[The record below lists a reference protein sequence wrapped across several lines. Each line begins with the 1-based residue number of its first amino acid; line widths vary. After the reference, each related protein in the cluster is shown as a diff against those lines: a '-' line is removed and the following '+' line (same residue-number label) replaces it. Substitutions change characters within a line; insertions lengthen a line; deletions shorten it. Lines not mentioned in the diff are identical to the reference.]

1 MKQKAFRAAFPLT
14 FPVFIGY
21 IFLGIAFGILSGS
34 SGFHV
39 GWAFLMSLLI
49 YAGSMQFVTVSLLL
63 APYHF
68 LSTVLLTLMV
78 NARHLFY
85 GLSMLNRYKDCGK
98 LKPYLIFSL
107 TDETYS
113 LVCST
118 EPPKD
123 VSRKWFFFFI
133 SALNHFYWVLGSVI
147 GALVG
152 NFLPINTT
160 GIDFSMTALFLV
172 IFVDQWE
179 STKNHIPALLGL
191 SLTVLCRLI
200 FGLNWFILLAML
212 SLLLSL
218 SLVYK
223 KEVKA

>member
-49 YAGSMQFVTVSLLL
+49 YAGSMQFVTVPLLL

-113 LVCST
+113 LVCSA
-118 EPPKD
+118 EPPED

-191 SLTVLCRLI
+191 SLTILCRLI

-218 SLVYK
+218 SLGYK

>member
-49 YAGSMQFVTVSLLL
+49 YAGSMQFVTVPLLL

-118 EPPKD
+118 EPPED

-172 IFVDQWE
+172 IFVEQWE
-179 STKNHIPALLGL
+179 STQNHIPALLGI

-200 FGLNWFILLAML
+200 FGLNWFIPLAML

-218 SLVYK
+218 GLGYK
-223 KEVKA
+223 KEVEA

>member
-49 YAGSMQFVTVSLLL
+49 YAGSMQFVTVPLLL

-113 LVCST
+113 LVCSA
-118 EPPKD
+118 EPPED

-172 IFVDQWE
+172 IFVEQWE
-179 STKNHIPALLGL
+179 STKNHIPALLGI

-200 FGLNWFILLAML
+200 FGLNWFIPLAML

-218 SLVYK
+218 GLGYK
-223 KEVKA
+223 KEVEA

>member
-14 FPVFIGY
+14 LPVFMGY
-21 IFLGIAFGILSGS
+21 IFLGIAFGILSSS

-49 YAGSMQFVTVSLLL
+49 YAGSMQFVTVPLLL

-68 LSTVLLTLMV
+68 FPTVLLTLMV

-85 GLSMLNRYKDCGK
+85 GLSMLDRYKDCGK

-113 LVCST
+113 LVCSA
-118 EPPKD
+118 EPPEG

-133 SALNHFYWVLGSVI
+133 SALDQFYWVLGSVI

-152 NFLPINTT
+152 NVLPIDTT

-172 IFVDQWE
+172 IFVEQWE
-179 STKNHIPALLGL
+179 SSKNHVPAILGIV
-191 SLTVLCRLI
+191 LTAVCRLI
-200 FGLNWFILLAML
+200 FGLNWFIPLAML

-218 SLVYK
+218 SLGYK
-223 KEVKA
+223 KEVEA

>member
-14 FPVFIGY
+14 LPVFMGY
-21 IFLGIAFGILSGS
+21 IFLGIAFGILSSS

-49 YAGSMQFVTVSLLL
+49 YAGSMQFVTVPLLL

-85 GLSMLNRYKDCGK
+85 GLSMLDRYKDCGK

-113 LVCST
+113 LVCSA
-118 EPPKD
+118 EPPEG

-133 SALNHFYWVLGSVI
+133 SALDQFYWVLGSVI

-152 NFLPINTT
+152 NFLPIDTT

-172 IFVDQWE
+172 IFVEQWE
-179 STKNHIPALLGL
+179 SSKNHVPAILGIV
-191 SLTVLCRLI
+191 LTAVCRLI
-200 FGLNWFILLAML
+200 FGLNWFIPLAML

-218 SLVYK
+218 SLGYK
-223 KEVKA
+223 KEVKS

>member
-14 FPVFIGY
+14 LPVFMGY
-21 IFLGIAFGILSGS
+21 IFLGIAFGILSSS

-39 GWAFLMSLLI
+39 GWAFLMSPLI
-49 YAGSMQFVTVSLLL
+49 YAGSMQFVTVPLLL

-85 GLSMLNRYKDCGK
+85 GLSMLDRYKDCGK

-113 LVCST
+113 LVCSA
-118 EPPKD
+118 EPPD
-123 VSRKWFFFFI
+123 GVSRKWFFFFI
-133 SALNHFYWVLGSVI
+133 SALDQFYWVLGSVI

-152 NFLPINTT
+152 NVLPIDTT

-172 IFVDQWE
+172 IFVEQWE
-179 STKNHIPALLGL
+179 SSKNHVPAILGIV
-191 SLTVLCRLI
+191 LTAVCRLI
-200 FGLNWFILLAML
+200 FGLNWFIPLAML

-218 SLVYK
+218 SLGYK
-223 KEVKA
+223 KEVEA

>member
-85 GLSMLNRYKDCGK
+85 GLSML
-98 LKPYLIFSL
+98 
-107 TDETYS
+107 
-113 LVCST
+113 
-118 EPPKD
+118 
-123 VSRKWFFFFI
+123 
-133 SALNHFYWVLGSVI
+133 
-147 GALVG
+147 
-152 NFLPINTT
+152 
-160 GIDFSMTALFLV
+160 
-172 IFVDQWE
+172 
-179 STKNHIPALLGL
+179 
-191 SLTVLCRLI
+191 
-200 FGLNWFILLAML
+200 

-218 SLVYK
+218 SLGYK

>member
-49 YAGSMQFVTVSLLL
+49 YAGSMQFVTVPLLL

-85 GLSMLNRYKDCGK
+85 SLSMLNRYKDCGK

-113 LVCST
+113 LVCSA
-118 EPPKD
+118 EPPED

-218 SLVYK
+218 SLGYK

>member
-14 FPVFIGY
+14 LPVFMGY
-21 IFLGIAFGILSGS
+21 IFLGIAFGILSSS

-49 YAGSMQFVTVSLLL
+49 YAGSMQFVTVPLLL

-85 GLSMLNRYKDCGK
+85 GLSMLDRYKNCGK

-113 LVCST
+113 LVCSA
-118 EPPKD
+118 EPPEG

-152 NFLPINTT
+152 NFLPIDTT

-172 IFVDQWE
+172 IFVEQWE
-179 STKNHIPALLGL
+179 SSKNHVPAILGL
-191 SLTVLCRLI
+191 VLTAACRLI
-200 FGLNWFILLAML
+200 FGLNWFIPLAML

-218 SLVYK
+218 SLGYK
-223 KEVKA
+223 KEVEA

>member
-1 MKQKAFRAAFPLT
+1 M
-14 FPVFIGY
+14 
-21 IFLGIAFGILSGS
+21 
-34 SGFHV
+34 

-49 YAGSMQFVTVSLLL
+49 YAGSMQFVTVPLLL
-63 APYHF
+63 APYHV

-113 LVCST
+113 LVCSA
-118 EPPKD
+118 EPPED

-191 SLTVLCRLI
+191 SLTILCRLI

-218 SLVYK
+218 SLGYK

>member
-113 LVCST
+113 LVCSA
-118 EPPKD
+118 EPPED

-191 SLTVLCRLI
+191 SLTILCRLI

-218 SLVYK
+218 SLGYK

>member
-1 MKQKAFRAAFPLT
+1 MKQKAFRAA

-49 YAGSMQFVTVSLLL
+49 YAGSMQFVTVPLLL
-63 APYHF
+63 APYRF

-85 GLSMLNRYKDCGK
+85 GL
-98 LKPYLIFSL
+98 
-107 TDETYS
+107 
-113 LVCST
+113 
-118 EPPKD
+118 
-123 VSRKWFFFFI
+123 
-133 SALNHFYWVLGSVI
+133 
-147 GALVG
+147 
-152 NFLPINTT
+152 
-160 GIDFSMTALFLV
+160 
-172 IFVDQWE
+172 
-179 STKNHIPALLGL
+179 
-191 SLTVLCRLI
+191 
-200 FGLNWFILLAML
+200 AML

-218 SLVYK
+218 SLGYK

>member
-49 YAGSMQFVTVSLLL
+49 YAGSMQFVTVPLLL

-113 LVCST
+113 LVCSA
-118 EPPKD
+118 EPPED

-179 STKNHIPALLGL
+179 FTKNHIPALLGL
-191 SLTVLCRLI
+191 SLTILCRLI

-218 SLVYK
+218 SLGYK

>member
-1 MKQKAFRAAFPLT
+1 M
-14 FPVFIGY
+14 GY
-21 IFLGIAFGILSGS
+21 IFLGIAFGILSSS

-49 YAGSMQFVTVSLLL
+49 YAGSMQFVTVPLLL

-85 GLSMLNRYKDCGK
+85 GLSMLDRYKDCGK

-113 LVCST
+113 LVCSA
-118 EPPKD
+118 EPPEG

-133 SALNHFYWVLGSVI
+133 SALDQFYWVLGSVI

-152 NFLPINTT
+152 NFLPIDTT

-172 IFVDQWE
+172 IFVEQWE
-179 STKNHIPALLGL
+179 SSKNHVPAILGIV
-191 SLTVLCRLI
+191 LTAVCRLI
-200 FGLNWFILLAML
+200 FGLNWFIPLAML

-218 SLVYK
+218 SLGYK
-223 KEVKA
+223 KEVKS

>member
-49 YAGSMQFVTVSLLL
+49 YAGSMQFVTVPLLL

-113 LVCST
+113 LVCSA
-118 EPPKD
+118 EPPED

-218 SLVYK
+218 SLGYK

>member
-113 LVCST
+113 LVCSV
-118 EPPKD
+118 EPPED

-179 STKNHIPALLGL
+179 ATKNHIPALLGL
-191 SLTVLCRLI
+191 SLTILCRLI

-218 SLVYK
+218 SLGYK

>member
-49 YAGSMQFVTVSLLL
+49 YAGSMQFVTVPLLL
-63 APYHF
+63 APYHV

-118 EPPKD
+118 EPPED

-191 SLTVLCRLI
+191 SLTILCRLI

-218 SLVYK
+218 SLGYK

>member
-113 LVCST
+113 LVCSA
-118 EPPKD
+118 EPPED

-218 SLVYK
+218 SLGYK